1 MHSWCTCMRL
11 CDLDA
16 VIIFHLVID
25 FNVVRFVIIIV
36 LDIFDYIIIF
46 KDFELQCQLH
56 YMHSTILSIIYQHLD
71 SQIYAAQVISCYDP
85 SYAPMLVAMLVA
97 MLMTIAGRSPLG
109 YRVVPRP
116 TLFRVSLCSPES
128 YR

>member
-1 MHSWCTCMRL
+1 MCEKFPLT
-11 CDLDA
+11 
-16 VIIFHLVID
+16 
-25 FNVVRFVIIIV
+25 
-36 LDIFDYIIIF
+36 
-46 KDFELQCQLH
+46 
-56 YMHSTILSIIYQHLD
+56 TILVYEGQNE
-71 SQIYAAQVISCYDP
+71 YCYDP

>member
-1 MHSWCTCMRL
+1 MTCSMLAPNTRFMTYYVR
-11 CDLDA
+11 C
-16 VIIFHLVID
+16 IIET
-25 FNVVRFVIIIV
+25 
-36 LDIFDYIIIF
+36 FDNAY
-46 KDFELQCQLH
+46 
-56 YMHSTILSIIYQHLD
+56 
-71 SQIYAAQVISCYDP
+71 CYDP

>member
-1 MHSWCTCMRL
+1 MKKRMTEVFILRHFDQNRETILETDS
-11 CDLDA
+11 
-16 VIIFHLVID
+16 
-25 FNVVRFVIIIV
+25 
-36 LDIFDYIIIF
+36 FDYVN
-46 KDFELQCQLH
+46 DD
-56 YMHSTILSIIYQHLD
+56 ILSQY
-71 SQIYAAQVISCYDP
+71 CYDP